1 MEQMRKRNSEH
12 KRESVE
18 IFTKRSSANITP
30 ILLTT
35 CFVCMNRFP
44 SPLGLLSRMI
54 DIHTIA
60 VRICVSCQKNMSLYN
75 GISTS
80 SFTHITEDPKGEF
93 DPISKAETIPTKK
106 ELAERTK
113 DELIAFCVKWSISD
127 WNSKMNKTELLEII
141 P

>member
-1 MEQMRKRNSEH
+1 MRKRKSEH
-12 KRESVE
+12 KRDIETQSNKSPE
-18 IFTKRSSANITP
+18 ITP

-54 DIHTIA
+54 GTHTIA

-80 SFTHITEDPKGEF
+80 SFTHITEDPEGRFYDNDLGPLEQSLRQKTNAELIEICERDG
-93 DPISKAETIPTKK
+93 ISFNKK
-106 ELAERTK
+106 LTK
-113 DELIAFCVKWSISD
+113 DRLVENIMKSH
-127 WNSKMNKTELLEII
+127 K
-141 P
+141 